1 MIYPSP
7 DYLSRDALA
16 DALGGEWHLI
26 DHYEVTTRDTPEEV
40 AACIVA
46 ACEDYGVS
54 VGKGEELQPFTFS
67 ADVRDLANRL
77 LEICPVAKAAPMVP
91 TATRWT
97 PTIGTLQLLAM
108 GGRAA

>member
-1 MIYPSP
+1 MIYLSS
-7 DYLSRDALA
+7 DYLSAVALA
-16 DALGGEWHLI
+16 DALGGELHLI

-40 AACIVA
+40 VACIVS
-46 ACEDYGVS
+46 ACEDYGIA
-54 VGKGEELQPFTFS
+54 VGKGEELQAFTFS

-77 LEICPVAKAAPMVP
+77 LAMCPAAKVAPMVP

>member
-7 DYLSRDALA
+7 DYLTASALA
-16 DALGGEWHLI
+16 DALGGEQHLV
-26 DHYEVTTRDTPEEV
+26 DHYEVTMRDTPEEV

-46 ACEDYGVS
+46 ACEDYGIA
-54 VGKGEELQPFTFS
+54 VGKGEEAQPFTFS

-77 LEICPVAKAAPMVP
+77 LEMC
-91 TATRWT
+91 RWT